1 MAKMRIKNLAKK
13 RPTVGEM
20 RVKNWTM
27 RSARKGPRQG
37 LP

>member
-20 RVKNWTM
+20 RVKNWNNVE
-27 RSARKGPRQG
+27 
-37 LP
+37 